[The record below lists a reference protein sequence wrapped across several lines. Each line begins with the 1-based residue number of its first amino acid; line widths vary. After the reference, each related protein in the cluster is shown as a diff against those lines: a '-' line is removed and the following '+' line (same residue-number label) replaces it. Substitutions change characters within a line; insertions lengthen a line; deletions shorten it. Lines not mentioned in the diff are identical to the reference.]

1 MKTSVGYLS
10 HQLSWNNFRIKQN
23 IMSTI
28 VKFFI
33 FILFSQLLNAQ
44 TGSGQDITVKI
55 NNLESNKGKVYVAVY
70 DSEGS
75 FLNTGVKSTMSKIIG
90 NSCEVTFE
98 NIPNGVY
105 AISIF
110 HDENDNN
117 KMDSNF
123 LGIPKEDYGCSNN
136 AKGFM
141 GPPKWEDAKFEL
153 KDKSITQT
161 ITL

>member
-1 MKTSVGYLS
+1 MIL
-10 HQLSWNNFRIKQN
+10 L
-23 IMSTI
+23 
-28 VKFFI
+28 
-33 FILFSQLLNAQ
+33 LFSQLLNAQ
-44 TGSGQDITVKI
+44 IVSGQDITVKV
-55 NNLESNKGKVYVAVY
+55 NNLDNNKGKVLVAIY
-70 DSEGS
+70 DSKDS
-75 FLNTGVKSTMSKIIG
+75 FLNKRYKGTMSKI
-90 NSCEVTFE
+90 NDNTCEVTFK
-98 NIPNGVY
+98 NIPEGVY
-105 AISIF
+105 AISLF

-136 AKGFM
+136 ATGFM

>member
-1 MKTSVGYLS
+1 
-10 HQLSWNNFRIKQN
+10 
-23 IMSTI
+23 MSTV

-33 FILFSQLLNAQ
+33 FLLFSQLLNAQ
-44 TGSGQDITVKI
+44 TVTGQDITVKI

-75 FLNTGVKSTMSKIIG
+75 FLNTGLKSIMTEITG
-90 NSCEVTFE
+90 DSCEVTFK
-98 NIPNGVY
+98 NIPKGFY
-105 AISIF
+105 AISMF
-110 HDENDNN
+110 HDANDNN

-136 AKGFM
+136 ATGFM
-141 GPPKWEDAKFEL
+141 GPPKWEDAKFEV
-153 KDKSITQT
+153 KDQSITQT

>member
-1 MKTSVGYLS
+1 
-10 HQLSWNNFRIKQN
+10 
-23 IMSTI
+23 MSTVVNFLI
-28 VKFFI
+28 LL
-33 FILFSQLLNAQ
+33 LFSQLLNAQ
-44 TGSGQDITVKI
+44 IASGQDITVKI
-55 NNLESNKGKVYVAVY
+55 NNLDNSKGKVLVAIY
-70 DSEGS
+70 DSKDS
-75 FLNTGVKSTMSKIIG
+75 FLNKRFKGTMSKI
-90 NSCEVTFE
+90 NDNTCEVTFK
-98 NIPNGVY
+98 NIPEGVY
-105 AISIF
+105 AISLF

-136 AKGFM
+136 ATGFM

>member
-1 MKTSVGYLS
+1 
-10 HQLSWNNFRIKQN
+10 
-23 IMSTI
+23 MSTVVNFLI
-28 VKFFI
+28 LL
-33 FILFSQLLNAQ
+33 LFSQLLNAQ
-44 TGSGQDITVKI
+44 IVSGQDITVKV
-55 NNLESNKGKVYVAVY
+55 NNLDNNKGKVLVAIY
-70 DSEGS
+70 DSKDS
-75 FLNTGVKSTMSKIIG
+75 FLNKRFKGTMSKI
-90 NSCEVTFE
+90 NDNTCEVTFK
-98 NIPNGVY
+98 NIPEGVY
-105 AISIF
+105 AISLF

-136 AKGFM
+136 ATGFM

>member
-1 MKTSVGYLS
+1 
-10 HQLSWNNFRIKQN
+10 
-23 IMSTI
+23 MSTVVNFLI
-28 VKFFI
+28 LL
-33 FILFSQLLNAQ
+33 LFSQLLNAQ
-44 TGSGQDITVKI
+44 IVSGQDITVKV
-55 NNLESNKGKVYVAVY
+55 NNLDNNKGKVLVAIY
-70 DSEGS
+70 DSKDS
-75 FLNTGVKSTMSKIIG
+75 FLNKRYKGTMSKI
-90 NSCEVTFE
+90 NDNTCEVTFK
-98 NIPNGVY
+98 NIPEGVY
-105 AISIF
+105 AISLF

-136 AKGFM
+136 ATGFM